1 MRYRSAPFL
10 FLCFV
15 ASVGFAQVLPVDSIT
30 GRITYSGVIQV
41 DSTTADE
48 LYSRAVL
55 WYTQTFKSA
64 KAAIELSDR
73 ATGVIV
79 SAPDANFPAYFVRKN
94 GNKVEDGWITFS
106 LKIQCKDGRFKY
118 TLSDLVH
125 TSLVNCSAGPLEV
138 KPRICPKENTW
149 STIRAEANTS
159 ATALIQSLSK
169 SMASRAA
176 ADGGDW

>member
-1 MRYRSAPFL
+1 MSYRHAAYLLACCISSIG
-10 FLCFV
+10 LC
-15 ASVGFAQVLPVDSIT
+15 QVLPVDATT
-30 GRITYSGVIQV
+30 GRITYSGVIPV
-41 DSTTADE
+41 DSVTADE
-48 LYSRAVL
+48 LYSRAIL

-64 KAAIELSDR
+64 KAAMELSDR

-79 SAPDANFPAYFVRKN
+79 SDPDANFPAYFVKKN
-94 GNKVEDGWITFS
+94 GTRVADGWVTFS

-118 TLSDLVH
+118 TLTNLEHKGGSCPGGVLEKESTMCFWKNLW
-125 TSLVNCSAGPLEV
+125 TSL
-138 KPRICPKENTW
+138 KD
-149 STIRAEANTS
+149 EANTS